1 MTDTVLAVCEV
12 YDRENEPGWGVRHD
26 PCGILIGVSS
36 EALEAQKRE
45 MAKRD
50 TANFSYEYNP
60 IKVFRTSN
68 MEIAREVIENQVLH
82 VVNEDRVKWIMS
94 ELKPF

>member
-45 MAKRD
+45 MSKRD

-82 VVNEDRVKWIMS
+82 VVNNDRVKWIMS

>member
-45 MAKRD
+45 MSKRD

-68 MEIAREVIENQVLH
+68 MEIAREVIENKVLH
-82 VVNEDRVKWIMS
+82 VVNNNRVKWIMS

>member
-50 TANFSYEYNP
+50 NANFSYEYNP

-82 VVNEDRVKWIMS
+82 VVNNDRVKWIMS

>member
-36 EALEAQKRE
+36 EALEARKRE

-50 TANFSYEYNP
+50 TLNFSYEYNP
-60 IKVFRTSN
+60 IKVFRTAN
-68 MEIAREVIENQVLH
+68 PEIAREVVENEVLH
-82 VVNEDRVKWIMS
+82 VVSNDRVKWIMS

>member
-12 YDRENEPGWGVRHD
+12 YDREYEPGWGVRHD
-26 PCGILIGVSS
+26 PCGILIGVSG
-36 EALEAQKRE
+36 EAIEAQKKE

-50 TANFSYEYNP
+50 TAYFAYEYNP

-68 MEIAREVIENQVLH
+68 REITREVVENQVLH
-82 VVNEDRVKWIMS
+82 VVNNDRVKWIMS

>member
-12 YDRENEPGWGVRHD
+12 YDREYEPGWGVRHD

-36 EALEAQKRE
+36 EAIAARKVE
-45 MAKRD
+45 MARRD
-50 TANFSYEYNP
+50 TAHFTYEYNP
-60 IKVFRTSN
+60 IKVFRTDN
-68 MEIAREVIENQVLH
+68 VEIAREVIENQVLH
-82 VVNEDRVKWIMS
+82 VISNDRVKWIMS

>member
-36 EALEAQKRE
+36 EAIEAQKKK
-45 MAKRD
+45 MAKFD
-50 TANFSYEYNP
+50 TANFTYEYNP

-82 VVNEDRVKWIMS
+82 VVNEDRVNWIKS

>member
-26 PCGILIGVSS
+26 PCGILIGISS

-50 TANFSYEYNP
+50 TANFSYVYNP

-68 MEIAREVIENQVLH
+68 VEVAREVIENQVLH
-82 VVNEDRVKWIMS
+82 VVNNDRVKWIMS

>member
-36 EALEAQKRE
+36 EAIEAQKKE

-50 TANFSYEYNP
+50 TLNFSYEYNP
-60 IKVFRTSN
+60 IKVFRTTNS
-68 MEIAREVIENQVLH
+68 EIVREVVENKVLH
-82 VVNEDRVKWIMS
+82 VVRDDRVKWIMS